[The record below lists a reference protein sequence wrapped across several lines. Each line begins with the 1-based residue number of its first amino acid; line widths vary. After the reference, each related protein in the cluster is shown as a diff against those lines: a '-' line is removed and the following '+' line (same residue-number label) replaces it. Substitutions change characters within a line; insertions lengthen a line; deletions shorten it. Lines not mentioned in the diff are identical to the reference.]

1 MFQKFMVKKK
11 YLVLVAPSFGII
23 LMKIQVQTNK
33 NLQILLIEGSVQYV
47 ELLIQVIFKAAKLC
61 RVTF

>member
-1 MFQKFMVKKK
+1 MVKKK